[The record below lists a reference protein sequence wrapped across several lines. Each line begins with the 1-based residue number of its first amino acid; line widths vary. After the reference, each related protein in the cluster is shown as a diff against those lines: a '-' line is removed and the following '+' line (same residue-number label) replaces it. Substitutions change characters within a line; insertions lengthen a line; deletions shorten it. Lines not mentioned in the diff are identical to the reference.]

1 MATLSGLFGALAV
14 VLTAVGF
21 YGVISYTVAR
31 RTNEIGIRMALGA
44 DRRAVIGMILK
55 ETAMVLAVGLSVGA
69 MLTLAGGRAAAGLPF
84 GLEWWDPVTLASAG
98 LALAVVAAAASYVP
112 VRRASSVNPMA
123 ALRME

>member
-14 VLTAVGF
+14 VLTAVGL

-69 MLTLAGGRAAAGLPF
+69 MLALAAGRAAAGLLF
-84 GLEWWDPVTLASAG
+84 GLEWWDPPTLA
-98 LALAVVAAAASYVP
+98 ALAWLW
-112 VRRASSVNPMA
+112 RW
-123 ALRME
+123 